1 MSKISRR
8 NFLAAS
14 GAAAVAAMGAGTALA
29 ATSTSADTSDAMN
42 EAEEKATSGAQEG
55 VGVDDSYVVSL
66 KNGLPKWSFEIAPD
80 PIADEDIAEVVEDDI
95 IVVGAGMAGICTTAA
110 AAEKGASVTLFSA
123 SSQPISRGGSNFSAY
138 NKVVEEY
145 GIERL
150 DPVDFFYHE
159 ERAASFTIDQKMWM
173 RGYNNSEEAMNWC
186 IDIVRSKDVEVFLE
200 SDNRLDNGPDYAVGF
215 GAKGDDTASASTGQ
229 QNAVEAM
236 EAYALEQGATI
247 IYDTVAKQLV
257 RDEETGRVTAV
268 VAQKADGSY
277 VKFVGHKGIVLAT
290 GDFSA
295 NKEMIAKYCP
305 QILPIV
311 GLEDAETDYNR
322 GFALTGLYPGDGQKM
337 GLWVGAAWQHTSV
350 APMMQGAWGG
360 SFEPLGFHQ
369 GLNVNMNTERY
380 QREDISAPYAA
391 NHLITQ
397 PGHVAFGIW
406 TANFAQA
413 IVDAG
418 YEWRTFGKRYETPAS
433 TPDEMIEKW
442 EAGIESGSYFKADT
456 IAELAEQLG
465 LDAEKLQAV
474 VDRYNELC
482 DKGVDEDFHKAAQ
495 FLIPIEPE
503 GPFYAARNYAMMMT
517 VMGGLNTNCDM
528 QVCDENDAP
537 LPGLFNVG
545 HMTGN
550 MYANNYNFAIPGNCY
565 GINCITYGYLLGH
578 DLADGKFD
586 A

>member
-138 NKVVEEY
+138 NKVIEEY
-145 GIERL
+145 GIDRL

-200 SDNRLDNGPDYAVGF
+200 SDNRLDNGPDYAIGF

-290 GDFSA
+290 GGGA
-295 NKEMIAKYCP
+295 
-305 QILPIV
+305 ILRR
-311 GLEDAETDYNR
+311 ENR
-322 GFALTGLYPGDGQKM
+322 
-337 GLWVGAAWQHTSV
+337 
-350 APMMQGAWGG
+350 
-360 SFEPLGFHQ
+360 
-369 GLNVNMNTERY
+369 
-380 QREDISAPYAA
+380 
-391 NHLITQ
+391 
-397 PGHVAFGIW
+397 
-406 TANFAQA
+406 
-413 IVDAG
+413 
-418 YEWRTFGKRYETPAS
+418 
-433 TPDEMIEKW
+433 
-442 EAGIESGSYFKADT
+442 
-456 IAELAEQLG
+456 
-465 LDAEKLQAV
+465 KLLR
-474 VDRYNELC
+474 D
-482 DKGVDEDFHKAAQ
+482 
-495 FLIPIEPE
+495 
-503 GPFYAARNYAMMMT
+503 
-517 VMGGLNTNCDM
+517 GGLVIFLDRSPWAIRRTLR
-528 QVCDENDAP
+528 QQGRP
-537 LPGLFNVG
+537 LLTDDG
-545 HMTGN
+545 
-550 MYANNYNFAIPGNCY
+550 AIFR
-565 GINCITYGYLLGH
+565 LARQRR
-578 DLADGKFD
+578 DLYRAAAHHSVNKPT
-586 A
+586 ARQAAEEAVRLWREEQT